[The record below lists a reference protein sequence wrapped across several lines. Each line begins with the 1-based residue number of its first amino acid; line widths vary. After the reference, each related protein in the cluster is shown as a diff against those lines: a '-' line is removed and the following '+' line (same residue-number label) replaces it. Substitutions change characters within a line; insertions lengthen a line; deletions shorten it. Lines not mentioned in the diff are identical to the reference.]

1 MEIETQQHEDD
12 DIKHTLIGSLF
23 FIVA

>member
-12 DIKHTLIGSLF
+12 DIKHTLIDSLF